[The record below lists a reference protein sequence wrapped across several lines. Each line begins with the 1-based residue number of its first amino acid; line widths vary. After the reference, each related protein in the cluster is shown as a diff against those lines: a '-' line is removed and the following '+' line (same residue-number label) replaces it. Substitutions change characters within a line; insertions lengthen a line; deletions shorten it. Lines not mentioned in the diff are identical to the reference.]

1 MYEAIRDPY
10 CYAGSSVL
18 KNRLKIKNH
27 QSLAEAEAILAQ
39 QRIMELYIYQPVNG
53 RFGLAHLCQIHRY
66 IFQDVYPWAGSLRTV
81 RITKGLSTFC
91 YPENIKAESERIFS
105 QLKTENY
112 LRGLNHS
119 DFLNRIAWYI
129 GEINALHPFREGN
142 GRALRIFLWFL
153 GNQAG
158 WEIRFESVEPA
169 EWLTACIAAHNA
181 DYIPLITLLSPIVD
195 KLEE

>member
-27 QSLAEAEAILAQ
+27 QALAEAEAILAQ

-53 RFGLAHLCQIHRY
+53 RFGLSHLCQIHRY
-66 IFQDVYPWAGSLRTV
+66 DFQDVYPWAGSLRTV

-91 YPENIKAESERIFS
+91 YPEHSKAGSKRIFS

-112 LRGLNHS
+112 LRGLNHP

-129 GEINALHPFREGN
+129 GEINALHPFREGK
-142 GRALRIFLWFL
+142 RTSQVLCKW
-153 GNQAG
+153 
-158 WEIRFESVEPA
+158 
-169 EWLTACIAAHNA
+169 
-181 DYIPLITLLSPIVD
+181 
-195 KLEE
+195 